1 MSFYMTL
8 PSDSSQQYFPENTIS
23 HFTTQLPVPVELN
36 GQWEVGLS
44 EMIYPHT
51 WYNINQSNNSF
62 GFDLDENVGTR
73 ELETRRIPVGCYE
86 SVTDIIKAMTLE
98 RFKNKIALSY
108 SHVTKKVKVKTKNG
122 ASLIF
127 DDNGLTRVL
136 GFKPQVVEGEWTSPY
151 VADLNSMFSLL
162 YVYTDIVAP
171 QIVGDTQAPLL
182 RVVSVT
188 GKDGEMVNVQYDR
201 PHYVPI
207 VRNSFN
213 TIEVEI
219 RLNSG
224 DFVPF
229 ERGKLILVL
238 HFRRRQIL

>member
-1 MSFYMTL
+1 
-8 PSDSSQQYFPENTIS
+8 
-23 HFTTQLPVPVELN
+23 
-36 GQWEVGLS
+36 
-44 EMIYPHT
+44 MIYPHT
-51 WYNINQSNNSF
+51 WYNINKSNNSF
-62 GFDLDENVGTR
+62 GFDLDEKVGTR
-73 ELETRRIPVGCYE
+73 ELETRHIPVGCYE
-86 SVTDIIKAMTLE
+86 SVPDILKAMTLE
-98 RFKNKIALSY
+98 RFKNKITMTY

-136 GFKPQVVEGEWTSPY
+136 GFKPQVIDGEWSSPY

-171 QIVGDTQAPLL
+171 QIVGDTEAPLL

-188 GKDGEMVNVQYDR
+188 GHDGDTVNVQYDR
-201 PHYVPI
+201 PHYVPV
-207 VRNSFN
+207 VRNCFN
-213 TIEVEI
+213 TIEVEV